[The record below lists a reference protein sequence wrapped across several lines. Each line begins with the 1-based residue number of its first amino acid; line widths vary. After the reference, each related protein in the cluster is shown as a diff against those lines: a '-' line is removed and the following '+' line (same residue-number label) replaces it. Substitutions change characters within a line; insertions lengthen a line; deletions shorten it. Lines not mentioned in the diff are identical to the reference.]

1 MAPEGI
7 ATLPMQDMPAP
18 QESQGIGAFQPE
30 PTDVPEIGERER
42 FDAVMV
48 ALQQQLP
55 EIAAQVEQI
64 LDEANLTP
72 EQVQGLEY
80 VVTFL
85 EQNKDNYPAAIQSL
99 IAEGAIE
106 EGDFPP
112 QYNEE
117 FMVLLKMVVYGYQA
131 REMTPE
137 PVPFAKGGLA
147 MAAEALR
154 QQGRGGDTMLAH
166 INPQE
171 AALLKRMGGSGTI
184 NPNTGLPEF
193 FVKGI
198 VKAATG
204 VVKGAAKAVGGAV
217 KSVVG
222 AASKVLGPQLTSI
235 VATVGGF
242 MIGGPAGAALAQGLV
257 TYGQGGSLKDVLLNS
272 ATAYIGGAYGPT
284 AGAIAGGGA
293 TMLRGGS
300 LKDAIKAAAIS
311 YGTSY
316 AMGKMGQLGSEGMA
330 PEGTNLSQTGSID
343 ANGNFVPD
351 AGVATPGSVSAVN
364 PSGVGGQSVATPG
377 SVTAANPSGTT
388 SGFGINAGPA
398 PAPLSAPTMSGGSQ
412 FGSLN
417 YQAPTNYLAGAPSAG
432 SAGISSLGGSTGAAS
447 SPGFFSNL
455 TSGNFGAA
463 GSDALNFAKTYPGY
477 TAMGALALTGAMGG
491 FKPEQVE
498 PPGLVER
505 DSSGRPITGEN
516 LIADDPNRY
525 IVQNLPGVNYNPS
538 GGIDF
543 TRNTVAPTQ
552 FNINPSPAY
561 GMPGNT
567 MANSPMYGAPPTYQA
582 PTGAVGAAP
591 NTGIQQPFNTAGMY
605 DFMNYNPYMPRQYNM
620 GGPVMNAPQPE
631 FMPGTSVAMYNRGGI
646 SQYPRKT
653 GQISGPGTGTSD
665 DIPAML
671 SDGEF
676 VITAKAVRG
685 VGNGSRR
692 AGAKKLY
699 RMMHAMEKK
708 AGGKV

>member
-1 MAPEGI
+1 MAQEGI

-18 QESQGIGAFQPE
+18 QESQGIGAFEPQ
-30 PTDVPEIGERER
+30 PTDVPEVGERER
-42 FDAVMV
+42 FDAVMG
-48 ALQQQLP
+48 ALKQQLP
-55 EIAAQVEQI
+55 QVADKVEQI

-72 EQVQGLEY
+72 EQVEGLEY

-99 IAEGAIE
+99 VADGVIE

-131 REMTPE
+131 RAATPE

-154 QQGRGGDTMLAH
+154 QQGRNGDTVLAH

-171 AALLKRMGGSGTI
+171 ASLLKRMGGSGTI
-184 NPNTGLPEF
+184 NPETGLPEF
-193 FVKGI
+193 FLKSV
-198 VKAATG
+198 
-204 VVKGAAKAVGGAV
+204 AKAVGGAV

-222 AASKVLGPQLTSI
+222 AASKVLGPELTSI

-316 AMGKMGQLGSEGMA
+316 AMGKMGELGSQGMA

-343 ANGNFVPD
+343 AAGNFVPD
-351 AGVATPGSVSAVN
+351 GGVATPGSVSAVN
-364 PSGVGGQSVATPG
+364 PSGTGGATVATPG
-377 SVTAANPSGTT
+377 SVTAANPSGT
-388 SGFGINAGPA
+388 SGGFGLNAGPA
-398 PAPLSAPTMSGGSQ
+398 PVPGAG
-412 FGSLN
+412 
-417 YQAPTNYLAGAPSAG
+417 GAPSASGLG
-432 SAGISSLGGSTGAAS
+432 SLNFQAPTYALNAPVATPGISSLGGSTGAAS

-455 TSGNFGAA
+455 TSGNFAAA
-463 GSDALNFAKTYPGY
+463 GKDALNFAKTHPGY
-477 TAMGALALTGAMGG
+477 TTAGVLALTGAMGG
-491 FKPEQVE
+491 FKPDQPA
-498 PPGLVER
+498 PPGIVDR
-505 DSSGRPITGEN
+505 NITGET
-516 LIADDPNRY
+516 LIANDPSKY
-525 IVQNLPGVNYNPS
+525 IVQGMPGVRYTPEGNIDRTGTNPP
-538 GGIDF
+538 F
-543 TRNTVAPTQ
+543 QP
-552 FNINPSPAY
+552 NPAFQPMQTFASPAY
-561 GMPGNT
+561 GTNTQPNYPTYTPPMAAAAPVAGNAVPQPYNT
-567 MANSPMYGAPPTYQA
+567 MAMYNFLPSNQPRYMNQG
-582 PTGAVGAAP
+582 
-591 NTGIQQPFNTAGMY
+591 GIASF
-605 DFMNYNPYMPRQYNM
+605 F
-620 GGPVMNAPQPE
+620 GPGQ
-631 FMPGTSVAMYNRGGI
+631 SVVQMNRGG
-646 SQYPRKT
+646 YPRKT

-692 AGAKKLY
+692 EGAKKLY

>member
-1 MAPEGI
+1 
-7 ATLPMQDMPAP
+7 
-18 QESQGIGAFQPE
+18 
-30 PTDVPEIGERER
+30 
-42 FDAVMV
+42 MV
-48 ALQQQLP
+48 ALEQQLP

-99 IAEGAIE
+99 VAEGAIE

-147 MAAEALR
+147 QAAEALR
-154 QQGRGGDTMLAH
+154 RQGRGGDTILAH
-166 INPQE
+166 INPEE

-184 NPNTGLPEF
+184 NPQTGLPEF
-193 FVKGI
+193 LKFKGI
-198 VKAATG
+198 TKFVTAPI
-204 VVKGAAKAVGGAV
+204 KAVGGAV

-272 ATAYIGGAYGPT
+272 ATAYIGGSYGPT

-293 TMLRGGS
+293 AMLRGGS

-316 AMGKMGQLGSEGMA
+316 AMNQMGQLGSQGQA
-330 PEGTNLSQTGSID
+330 PVTDLSQTGSID
-343 ANGNFVPD
+343 AAGNFVPD

-377 SVTAANPSGTT
+377 SVSAANPSGT
-388 SGFGINAGPA
+388 SGGFGLNAGPA
-398 PAPLSAPTMSGGSQ
+398 PNYNLSGPVPTAPSAASGL
-412 FGSLN
+412 GSLN
-417 YQAPTNYLAGAPSAG
+417 YQAPTNYLAGAPSAS
-432 SAGISSLGGSTGAAS
+432 SAGISSLGGATSSTTPMTLGQV
-447 SPGFFSNL
+447 GSNIMQ
-455 TSGNFGAA
+455 GNFGQA
-463 GSDALNFAKTYPGY
+463 GSDALKWMGENKLY
-477 TAMGALALTGAMGG
+477 TAGAALGLTGAMGG
-491 FKPEQVE
+491 FTPEQTS
-498 PPGLVER
+498 PPGLVDR
-505 DSSGRPITGEN
+505 DASGRPITGEE
-516 LIADDPNRY
+516 LIAADPSKY
-525 IVQNLPGVNYNPS
+525 VVQ
-538 GGIDF
+538 
-543 TRNTVAPTQ
+543 
-552 FNINPSPAY
+552 
-561 GMPGNT
+561 GMPGVGYDASGNIDPRGTPYQPNPAFQNAQTFATPQYGAPGQPTYPTYTPPMMAAAPVPGNPVPQPYNT
-567 MANSPMYGAPPTYQA
+567 MAMYNFMPSNQPRYMADG
-582 PTGAVGAAP
+582 
-591 NTGIQQPFNTAGMY
+591 GIAGM
-605 DFMNYNPYMPRQYNM
+605 FPP
-620 GGPVMNAPQPE
+620 GESVMR
-631 FMPGTSVAMYNRGGI
+631 MNRGG
-646 SQYPRKT
+646 YPRKT
-653 GQISGPGTGTSD
+653 GQISGPGTETSD

-676 VITAKAVRG
+676 VVTAKAVRG
-685 VGNGSRR
+685 IGNGSRR